1 MVVVDVRTV
10 TGNYRSC
17 LKDCA
22 SLIDDLGPASADT
35 LVLKALFRSTKAL
48 FALNKLQ
55 EADDAYANYMAA
67 GGKADPAAQ
76 RLADQIKAKRQYQ
89 DKLHAETAEKQRRQT
104 LMDASLDEAVRV
116 STVLYF
122 VGTALILPQNSGLVV
137 PKDWSPATSRTACA
151 AEVKPPH
158 FDPEDEVVR
167 KSASIPLS
175 APSDWSSPPSSTP
188 IIIPVFLLR
197 PLASPPTRDL
207 ILAFHSDVT
216 FKDQIEAFNA
226 SQSSV
231 ERRQPGAENVY
242 ATTQHGRILKV
253 GPNLT
258 LGKMIQGA
266 RKALPSGKQDGLKL
280 VEGWCLEFYILPSG
294 DREQKWISDMKAQ
307 FAKDGITAS

>member
-1 MVVVDVRTV
+1 
-10 TGNYRSC
+10 
-17 LKDCA
+17 
-22 SLIDDLGPASADT
+22 
-35 LVLKALFRSTKAL
+35 
-48 FALNKLQ
+48 
-55 EADDAYANYMAA
+55 MAA

-76 RLADQIKAKRQYQ
+76 RLVDQIKAKRQYQ
-89 DKLHAETAEKQRRQT
+89 DKLHAETAEKQRRQAT
-104 LMDASLDEAVRV
+104 TDASLDEAVRV
-116 STVLYF
+116 SAFLSCENTSLM
-122 VGTALILPQNSGLVV
+122 LPQSLGLVV
-137 PKDWSPATSRTACA
+137 PKDWSPAASRAACA

-167 KSASIPLS
+167 KNAIVSLS
-175 APSDWSSPPSSTP
+175 APSDWSSPPLSTP
-188 IIIPVFLLR
+188 LIIPVFLLR

-242 ATTQHGRILKV
+242 ATTQYGRILKV

-280 VEGWCLEFYILPSG
+280 VEGWCLEFYILPAG
-294 DREQKWISDMKAQ
+294 DREQRWISDMKAQ
-307 FAKDGITAS
+307 FAKDGIRAS